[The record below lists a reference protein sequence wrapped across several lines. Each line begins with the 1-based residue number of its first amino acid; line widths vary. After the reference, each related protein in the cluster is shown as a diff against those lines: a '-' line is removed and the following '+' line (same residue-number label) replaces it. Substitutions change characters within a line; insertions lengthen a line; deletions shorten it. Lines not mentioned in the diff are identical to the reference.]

1 MRSLSYRV
9 ARSVVAILAVLVTL
23 GMTTPPASAQTTSTS
38 DLSIKIISGPPSHVR
53 ACQTF
58 KVVYKV
64 TNHGPDL
71 ATNVNIWSNT
81 PDPVDRM
88 KISKNSFTL
97 AKGKSKTVTAT
108 YKVVAYV
115 PGESSTGWVTA
126 GVVSDVYPN
135 ISIDPNPANDQV
147 TRTLKYVGKQ
157 VTSCP

>member
-1 MRSLSYRV
+1 MRTLRYRV

-38 DLSIKIISGPPSHVR
+38 DLSIKIISGPPSHLR

-58 KVVYKV
+58 KVVYRV
-64 TNHGPDL
+64 TNYGPDR
-71 ATNVNIWSNT
+71 ATNVSIWTNT

-88 KISKNSFTL
+88 KVSKASFNL
-97 AKGKSKTVTAT
+97 AKGKSKTVTVT

-126 GVVSDVYPN
+126 GAISDVYPN
-135 ISIDPNPANDQV
+135 ISIDPKSSNDQV
-147 TRTLKYVGKQ
+147 TRTVKYVGKQ